1 VSLGTLPTPLWAAW
15 PGRTYT
21 SSPPIV
27 HVWVFTDNKFHNI
40 GVGADTRGN
49 FADAGRYALTKNA
62 ADMGAFKTPTLRNI
76 AVTAPYMHDG
86 SQATLKDV
94 VDHYVGGG
102 TSNPHLDKEIHTL
115 DFRTFNERADLKA
128 FLESLTGSLPPNG
141 GPTGGLAVT
150 KEANCAE
157 AVVQ

>member
-1 VSLGTLPTPLWAAW
+1 LWTAW

-21 SSPPIV
+21 SVV

-40 GVGADTRGN
+40 GVSADTRGN

-62 ADMGAFKTPTLRNI
+62 ADMSAFKTPALRNI
-76 AVTAPYMHDG
+76 PVTTPYMHDG

-102 TSNPHLDKEIHTL
+102 TSNPHLDNEIHVL
-115 DFRTFNERADLKA
+115 DFRTFSERADLKA
-128 FLESLTGSLPPNG
+128 FLESLTASLPPNV
-141 GPTGGLAVT
+141 GPPADLPSLKMQLRRSSSSVIRSG
-150 KEANCAE
+150 
-157 AVVQ
+157 